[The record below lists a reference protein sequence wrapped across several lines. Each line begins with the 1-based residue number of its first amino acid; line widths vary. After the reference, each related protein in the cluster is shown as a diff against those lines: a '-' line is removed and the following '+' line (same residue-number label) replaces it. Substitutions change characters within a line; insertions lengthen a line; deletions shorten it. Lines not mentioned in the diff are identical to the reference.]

1 MSNQSKRAFDRLYRS
16 AEKPEDLPWHDV
28 EPPGLLV
35 RALDQR
41 SAPGRALDVGCG
53 AGSNSIYMAERGYR
67 VNALDF
73 MPQAI
78 AMLQARLAETD
89 LPIEAVQADVGTW
102 TTDERFDVVVDIG
115 CLHTPGTIEP
125 ALYKSQLL
133 KWVAPGGD
141 FILLHFGRRGGWDRW
156 PIGPKRVYSKTVRGL
171 FAPEFELVADASEL
185 RDGMPLFL
193 GRSALIGRY
202 WFKRH

>member
-1 MSNQSKRAFDRLYRS
+1 MSEQSKHVFNRLYRS

-28 EPPGLLV
+28 EPPKLLV

-41 SAPGRALDVGCG
+41 STSGRALDIGCG
-53 AGSNSIYMAERGYR
+53 AGTNSIYMAERGYR
-67 VNALDF
+67 VTAIDF

-78 AMLQARLAETD
+78 AMLKGQITDAD

-102 TTDERFDVVVDIG
+102 TTNEPFDVVLDIG

-133 KWVAPGGD
+133 NWLAPAGD
-141 FILLHFGRRGGWDRW
+141 FILLHFGRRGWWDWW
-156 PIGPKRVYSKTVRGL
+156 PIGPKRVYGETVRAM
-171 FAPEFELVADASEL
+171 FAPELNLIEDASE
-185 RDGMPLFL
+185 RRGGMPLFI
-193 GRSALIGRY
+193 GKSALIGRY
-202 WFKRH
+202 WFRRQ